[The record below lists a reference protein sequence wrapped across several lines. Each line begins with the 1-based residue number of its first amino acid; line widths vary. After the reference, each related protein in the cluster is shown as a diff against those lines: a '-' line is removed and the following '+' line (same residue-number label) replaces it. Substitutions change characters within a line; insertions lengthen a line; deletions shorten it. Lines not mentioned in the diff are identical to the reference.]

1 MSRSHKINKYDLLI
15 RHLDGTPFRKL
26 ADEINV
32 SHMTVYRKCIE
43 ALNELPHCADI
54 TRKYCNR
61 FSGYLLVDGKFIK
74 VRGYDNKI
82 PVIYGID
89 YLTHDIPTYI
99 LSVAE
104 NYQSCHS
111 FFTSLRLLNYPLQAL
126 ICDDNVNIYQS
137 CLSIYPKTAVQ
148 LCQNHY
154 KENIRNRLAVRTD
167 DTYRYFMSKIQYLFT
182 KRRTAVEFNKVASDI
197 LKEFS
202 NDPLC
207 VSVMVDINNRKE
219 YILGHLIEKPVPRTT
234 NLIESY
240 NSHLNGRLKTIKGFE
255 SFSHADLWI
264 NGYLIRR
271 RFKNF
276 NDCGGKF
283 KKLNGKCSA
292 ELSISK
298 DIDFQKIVPEIFKS

>member
-1 MSRSHKINKYDLLI
+1 
-15 RHLDGTPFRKL
+15 L
-26 ADEINV
+26 ADELDI
-32 SHMTVYRKCIE
+32 SHTTVYRKCLE
-43 ALNELPHCADI
+43 ALKELPHCADI

-74 VRGYDNKI
+74 VRGYDSKI

-104 NYQSCHS
+104 NYQSCRS

-182 KRRTAVEFNKVASDI
+182 KRRTIIEFNKVASDI

-207 VSVMVDINNRKE
+207 VSIMVDINNRKE
-219 YILGHLIEKPVPRTT
+219 YLLGHLIEKPVPRTT

-264 NGYLIRR
+264 NGYLVRR
-271 RFKNF
+271 RFKKF
-276 NDCGGKF
+276 NDCEGKF
-283 KKLNGKCSA
+283 KKLNGKCSI
-292 ELSISK
+292 ELSVSK
-298 DIDFQKIVPEIFKS
+298 NVNYENLFPQIFKC